1 VIKLEEMRDAQIPP
15 FEQVKAQIAESLQQ
29 RKLQTFQQD
38 LKKKSKNQVIFSITK
53 NAPEKNSSRSVFLW
67 VPVDSY

>member
-1 VIKLEEMRDAQIPP
+1 MMSLKAGDVTPAPVKTQFGFHVIKLEEMRDAQIPP

-38 LKKKSKNQVIFSITK
+38 LKKKAKIK
-53 NAPEKNSSRSVFLW
+53 
-67 VPVDSY
+67 